1 MAELRLP
8 RRPAI
13 LSPARAEAIIGD
25 EDPAAASEI
34 AHSTAWALLGIPD
47 EDFDLEAITR
57 LRSLVCAQGPDIVAQ
72 LWSRSPEFTLPGT
85 LWRLHLFIEWC
96 ERDLPL
102 VKDRYE
108 VGRQAEIV
116 PAGMEVLSEV
126 PLLGSVIEDAKAL
139 LRGEL
144 TDDDLERVAVQAG
157 IAMRVLAAGEGGEGS
172 WITDPGDPLAHMV
185 TTRARALLK
194 TAEELDLAAREA
206 AFGNLE

>member
-13 LSPARAEAIIGD
+13 LSPARAEAIVGD
-25 EDPAAASEI
+25 EDPAVASGI

-57 LRSLVCAQGPDIVAQ
+57 LRSLVCAQGPDMVAH
-72 LWSRSPEFTLPGT
+72 LWSRSPEFTLPGV

-116 PAGMEVLSEV
+116 PGMENLSEV
-126 PLLGSVIEDAKAL
+126 PLLESVIEEAKAL

-144 TDDDLERVAVQAG
+144 TDDDLERVAVQAA

-185 TTRARALLK
+185 TTRARALLR
-194 TAEELDLAAREA
+194 TGEELDLAAREA